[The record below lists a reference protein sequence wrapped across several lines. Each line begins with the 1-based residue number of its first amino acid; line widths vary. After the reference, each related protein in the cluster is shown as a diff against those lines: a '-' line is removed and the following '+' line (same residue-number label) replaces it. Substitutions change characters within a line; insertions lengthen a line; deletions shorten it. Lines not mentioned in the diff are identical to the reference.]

1 MYGNFGGFGGYI
13 PEEYAAPAP
22 LTSGLDALAA
32 QPVAAPMATPTTGYS
47 EATQAKLDAQNAYLA
62 DYIART
68 GFDTAIAKP
77 YQTTFRRG
85 YGDKDIATVSTGEP
99 LAEKYKQLE
108 QISEEDAAAML
119 SEAPPLEQRL
129 VSSFAPETNQGQSG
143 GRLAAKY
150 NTPFRLYDGKK
161 LVYEGV
167 GPEAAAEA
175 ARLAEQISQEKGA
188 KADWKVEQQF
198 GDKWVT
204 ASKDQPDVQGGL
216 LGAVLKYGLPLAASF
231 IPGLNVLAT
240 MAVAGAASTGGNL
253 LAGESLKNSLI
264 SGGLSAATAGL
275 MGGTAVG
282 QSIQKG
288 IGNAVGS
295 VVPGLA
301 PGATGALAQAAPS
314 LADEIVV
321 TGTRNALSPL
331 LTGAA
336 STALAGGLSSVG
348 NSLLT
353 PKLEP
358 LNPQAQA
365 PDTSLAAQAPPSSLA
380 VLPDELPGITVTGS
394 TLPSNVLTD
403 VGSAL
408 TTLPSL
414 AVQPSTPN
422 ELPELV
428 AEASKLP
435 AEQAKVVLPVP
446 LAVNPTPNELPE
458 LVAEASKLPAE
469 QAKVVP
475 PVPLAVNPPTPNELP
490 EVVAEA
496 SKLPKEP
503 TKVVP
508 PVPLAVNPP
517 TPNELPEVV
526 AEASKLPKDTTLT
539 DKGSIFPVP
548 PPSILGPALSGA
560 DTTPPA
566 DKKLT
571 LSDKLELAGLAV
583 SGVGALIGGGGKG
596 TAAGVIP
603 GGLGGL
609 NPIFTSK
616 LPTGADVIIP
626 GGVGTASNFAS
637 RPMTEEDWLT
647 YGQRPEKSFFNYVP
661 QPPTGMAHGGS
672 LAAKRGGRPS
682 RSSFAVNGPGTGRS
696 DDIPAVLSDG
706 EYVIDAETVA
716 LLGDGSSKA
725 GAQKLDDL
733 RVKIRKH
740 KGRRLSQGRFSSDA
754 KKPEAY
760 LTGGRI

>member
-1 MYGNFGGFGGYI
+1 MRLDDFMYGGDAYGGDMYGNFGGFGGYI

-358 LNPQAQA
+358 LNPQMQT
-365 PDTSLAAQAPPSSLA
+365 PETPLAVQPATPSLA
-380 VLPDELPGITVTGS
+380 VSPDELTGITVTGS
-394 TLPSNVLTD
+394 KVPSNVLTD

-414 AVQPSTPN
+414 AVQPSTP
-422 ELPELV
+422 
-428 AEASKLP
+428 S
-435 AEQAKVVLPVP
+435 
-446 LAVNPTPNELPE
+446 
-458 LVAEASKLPAE
+458 
-469 QAKVVP
+469 
-475 PVPLAVNPPTPNELP
+475 NELP
-490 EVVAEA
+490 EVIGEA
-496 SKLPKEP
+496 SKYAKEP
-503 TKVVP
+503 ETSLAVP
-508 PVPLAVNPP
+508 VQVPVP
-517 TPNELPEVV
+517 TPSNELPEVIG
-526 AEASKLPKDTTLT
+526 EASKLPKDTTLT

-626 GGVGTASNFAS
+626 GGVGTASNFAP

-696 DDIPAVLSDG
+696 DDISAVLSDG

-760 LTGGRI
+760 LIGGRI

>member
-1 MYGNFGGFGGYI
+1 MRLDDFMYGGDAYGGDMYGNFGGFGGYI

-358 LNPQAQA
+358 LNPQMQT
-365 PDTSLAAQAPPSSLA
+365 PETPLAVQPATPSLA
-380 VLPDELPGITVTGS
+380 VSPDELTGITVTGS
-394 TLPSNVLTD
+394 KVPSNVLTD

-414 AVQPSTPN
+414 AVQPSTP
-422 ELPELV
+422 
-428 AEASKLP
+428 S
-435 AEQAKVVLPVP
+435 
-446 LAVNPTPNELPE
+446 
-458 LVAEASKLPAE
+458 
-469 QAKVVP
+469 
-475 PVPLAVNPPTPNELP
+475 NELP
-490 EVVAEA
+490 EVIGEA
-496 SKLPKEP
+496 SKYAKEP
-503 TKVVP
+503 ETSLAVP
-508 PVPLAVNPP
+508 VQVPVP
-517 TPNELPEVV
+517 TPSNELPEVIGEASKYAKEPETSLAV
-526 AEASKLPKDTTLT
+526 PVQVPVPTPSNELPEVIGEASKLPKDTTLT

-626 GGVGTASNFAS
+626 GGVGTASNFAP

-760 LTGGRI
+760 LIGGRI

>member
-1 MYGNFGGFGGYI
+1 M
-13 PEEYAAPAP
+13 
-22 LTSGLDALAA
+22 
-32 QPVAAPMATPTTGYS
+32 
-47 EATQAKLDAQNAYLA
+47 
-62 DYIART
+62 
-68 GFDTAIAKP
+68 
-77 YQTTFRRG
+77 
-85 YGDKDIATVSTGEP
+85 
-99 LAEKYKQLE
+99 
-108 QISEEDAAAML
+108 
-119 SEAPPLEQRL
+119 
-129 VSSFAPETNQGQSG
+129 
-143 GRLAAKY
+143 
-150 NTPFRLYDGKK
+150 
-161 LVYEGV
+161 
-167 GPEAAAEA
+167 
-175 ARLAEQISQEKGA
+175 SQEKGA

-321 TGTRNALSPL
+321 TASRGALPGL
-331 LTGAA
+331 LSGAA
-336 STALAGGLSSVG
+336 TSAIGSGLSSVG
-348 NSLLT
+348 QSLLT

-696 DDIPAVLSDG
+696 DDISAVLSDG

-760 LTGGRI
+760 LIGGRI

>member
-1 MYGNFGGFGGYI
+1 MRLDDFMYGGDAYGGDMYGNFGGFGGYI

-358 LNPQAQA
+358 LNPQMQT
-365 PDTSLAAQAPPSSLA
+365 PETPLAVQPATPSLA
-380 VLPDELPGITVTGS
+380 VSPDELTGITVTGS
-394 TLPSNVLTD
+394 KVPSNVLTD

-414 AVQPSTPN
+414 AVQPSTP
-422 ELPELV
+422 
-428 AEASKLP
+428 S
-435 AEQAKVVLPVP
+435 
-446 LAVNPTPNELPE
+446 
-458 LVAEASKLPAE
+458 
-469 QAKVVP
+469 
-475 PVPLAVNPPTPNELP
+475 NELP
-490 EVVAEA
+490 EVIGEA
-496 SKLPKEP
+496 SKYAKEP
-503 TKVVP
+503 ETSLAVP
-508 PVPLAVNPP
+508 VQVPVP
-517 TPNELPEVV
+517 TPSNELPEVIG
-526 AEASKLPKDTTLT
+526 EASKLPKDTTLT

-626 GGVGTASNFAS
+626 GGVGTASNFAP